1 MLSRTA
7 EPPLDCMESKPTA
20 WTTNKWRQT
29 DCLDNKQ
36 TDDSGCIADCS
47 LALKVRVTLNASD
60 RRDNGCIANY
70 SPLLAM
76 TLCCPT
82 CPPNKQIGTNFS
94 WMRGESTSSQK
105 GLHRRQGHHRGS
117 KLIKAT
123 PQELR
128 ILSKFL
134 EGGDTPPCIR
144 TSGGS
149 PTPHDD

>member
-36 TDDSGCIADCS
+36 TDDSGCIANCS

-76 TLCCPT
+76 ALSCPT
-82 CPPNKQIGTNFS
+82 CPPKKQIGTNFS

-105 GLHRRQGHHRGS
+105 GLHRRQGLNGLTLLDSMR
-117 KLIKAT
+117 A
-123 PQELR
+123 
-128 ILSKFL
+128 LSDAAAASQRMQRSTNSVSQVL
-134 EGGDTPPCIR
+134 
-144 TSGGS
+144 S
-149 PTPHDD
+149 